1 LLQVLGFLQ
10 LGTGN
15 WELGTVGISN
25 LALMLSPDMMHPMP
39 EVLRIQGYRF
49 FFFSRERAEPHH
61 IHVEQAERY
70 AKFWLTPI
78 LLAESRG
85 FRSTELRDLH
95 NLVERHRE
103 SFILKWDEHFNH

>member
-1 LLQVLGFLQ
+1 MLCLPRVVLESCLNFL
-10 LGTGN
+10 
-15 WELGTVGISN
+15 
-25 LALMLSPDMMHPMP
+25 ARYDAPMP

-49 FFFSRERAEPHH
+49 FFFSREGTEPHH

-103 SFILKWDEHFNH
+103 SFIVKWDEHFSQ